1 MRNLASWPIITQAEL
16 PSELQVSPD
25 ASGLPGSEQL
35 QNFVNGIAFWGLVA
49 AIGVVIAGGALWA
62 VSSRSQNYGGVG
74 NGKTLVFGGVIG
86 AAIIGAAQAIVGFF
100 YQVGSQVE
108 AGTSLIPPGVALL
121 ARLV

>member
-1 MRNLASWPIITQAEL
+1 
-16 PSELQVSPD
+16 
-25 ASGLPGSEQL
+25 
-35 QNFVNGIAFWGLVA
+35 
-49 AIGVVIAGGALWA
+49 